1 MSLETRS
8 NSALMKRAEQL
19 KRWQDSETFRE
30 PNEPKRKS
38 RRIGFSDGCVFLAAC
53 AAGDREEV
61 KVLLGR
67 GADIDTANVD
77 GLTALHQACID
88 DNLDMVEFLVA
99 NGADVNRGD
108 NEGWTPLHATA
119 SCGFLSIAKFLLDH
133 GANVAAVNNDGE
145 LAIDISESDE
155 MEDLLQKEID
165 VRQINCEDARNREE
179 QCMLDDARDWY
190 NSGNFGDRP
199 HVKTGATALHVA
211 AAKGYIKVIN
221 LLIQGGG
228 EINQQDFDGWTPLHA
243 AAHWAQREACEL
255 LAENYVNMDIKNC
268 VGQTPFDVADPDVL
282 RLLEEL
288 KKKQNTLQKD
298 RPDIKALINRPPTTA
313 GINKGGRS
321 LNNLNSTHVDIIRNA
336 SNNVNNAN
344 VVNDRSS
351 ITRLSQQDKETIKQQ
366 VKETIK
372 EEKVTTSRD
381 TNESDKDSSTDTSES
396 DDSSLSVAVSPRVD
410 PFHSDT
416 DIQTARI
423 YQSSPAKAS
432 RTLDSPG
439 VVVTDESGKEA
450 PGFLP
455 PHPESSQGKDDSA
468 PWRRPGSL
476 RARPTNSGLSGG
488 KLSPSTEDLVT
499 VRRAHSFGS
508 DEKFYAKLA
517 ELRQR
522 IRANSMPTLN
532 KEPDNLPLNPLD
544 PNTDIHSSTLP
555 KPHRKSYN
563 ELSTSSLPRQPK
575 SRLPSVLE
583 SQQLNL
589 TLEEANKPPLPPK
602 PSPPLPYS
610 KYIISP
616 QPYRRLDDPKTPD
629 SPPSRLPLTSSA
641 TATNSGVAISNK
653 HDQQWRKVSEDT
665 ITKQSPDLRP
675 RSIENLSVSKATS
688 GAQPQPA
695 QVRRSS
701 DISISSPSTVTSG
714 PISSSDPTSTN
725 TSPSLPTSPE
735 NGAPKEG
742 QGITNMFKTFFN
754 PFKNEVKEVFN
765 GLSGGPKPTKDCEEG
780 SGQPWSEKSFVP
792 PVRDEEHEI
801 QRKAHAKRVR
811 ETRRSTQG
819 VTLEDLKSAEKLVK
833 TKQQQENAQ
842 RTTELQQLASSS
854 PTSIGSTATATTGST
869 PPTPPGSTATTT
881 VTTSATLVT
890 GGARDA
896 DQERHERR
904 PSWRLRIESND
915 KSRFTLEDTR
925 DKLTNNTTTSSQSPE
940 RRISRLDPASVRE
953 QRHSVHVPHSAS
965 ASTPGENEGST
976 SGTPTQLTA
985 IQRKK
990 KPKRRSTG
998 VVQLELDD
1006 IDPKSEE
1013 SADENV
1019 PTSLSQT
1026 GQEAKSRSSLKSQ
1039 NGEVDY
1045 KKLWEESQA
1054 ENVRLRLDMN
1064 SIRSDL
1070 DSTKH
1075 QLEAA
1080 IQASAKNSV
1089 SDTEKREK
1097 KVLEKKLAEM
1107 EEELKQLQKLKSEN
1121 EKLKSENRALTRVVS
1136 KLTAAATKS
1145 GPSPASQGPQVRK

>member
-30 PNEPKRKS
+30 PSEPKRKS
-38 RRIGFSDGCVFLAAC
+38 SRRVGFSDGCVFLAAC

-165 VRQINCEDARNREE
+165 VRQINCEDARNKEE

-190 NSGNFGDRP
+190 NSGNFGDRA
-199 HVKTGATALHVA
+199 HAKTGATALHVA

-221 LLIQGGG
+221 LLIQAGS

-243 AAHWAQREACEL
+243 AAHWAQREACEM

-298 RPDIKALINRPPTTA
+298 RPDIKALINRPPTTP
-313 GINKGGRS
+313 GINNKGGR
-321 LNNLNSTHVDIIRNA
+321 
-336 SNNVNNAN
+336 
-344 VVNDRSS
+344 RSS
-351 ITRLSQQDKETIKQQ
+351 ITRLSQQDKIHSTKEAT

-372 EEKVTTSRD
+372 EEKVATSRD
-381 TNESDKDSSTDTSES
+381 ANESDKDSSTDTSES
-396 DDSSLSVAVSPRVD
+396 DDSSLSESVAVAPRSVPVD

-423 YQSSPAKAS
+423 YQSSPLKPS

-455 PHPESSQGKDDSA
+455 PHPETNQGKDDSA

-476 RARPTNSGLSGG
+476 RARPTNSGLSSG

-532 KEPDNLPLNPLD
+532 KDPDNLPLNPLD
-544 PNTDIHSSTLP
+544 PNTEIHSSTLP
-555 KPHRKSYN
+555 KPHRKSIS
-563 ELSTSSLPRQPK
+563 EMSTSSLPRQPK
-575 SRLPSVLE
+575 SRLPSVIE

-589 TLEEANKPPLPPK
+589 TLADDKPPLPPK

-616 QPYRRLDDPKTPD
+616 QPYRRSDEKVPD
-629 SPPSRLPLTSSA
+629 SPPSRFSLPTPGAPPPPVSVA
-641 TATNSGVAISNK
+641 TATNSGVAPISQ
-653 HDQQWRKVSEDT
+653 HDQDWRKVSEDI

-675 RSIENLSVSKATS
+675 RSIENLSVSKS
-688 GAQPQPA
+688 NPGAPPQQA
-695 QVRRSS
+695 QVRR
-701 DISISSPSTVTSG
+701 
-714 PISSSDPTSTN
+714 
-725 TSPSLPTSPE
+725 
-735 NGAPKEG
+735 
-742 QGITNMFKTFFN
+742 
-754 PFKNEVKEVFN
+754 
-765 GLSGGPKPTKDCEEG
+765 
-780 SGQPWSEKSFVP
+780 SFVP

-819 VTLEDLKSAEKLVK
+819 VTLEDLKSAEQLVK
-833 TKQQQENAQ
+833 KKQQQENAQ

-854 PTSIGSTATATTGST
+854 PTSIGSTATPTTGSSSPSPGT
-869 PPTPPGSTATTT
+869 PTTPSTPTPPGSTATTT

-890 GGARDA
+890 GGSRDS

-904 PSWRLRIESND
+904 PSWRLRIETND

-925 DKLTNNTTTSSQSPE
+925 EKLANSTTSSQSPE
-940 RRISRLDPASVRE
+940 RRISRLDPVSVRE
-953 QRHSVHVPHSAS
+953 QRHSVHVPNQTT
-965 ASTPGENEGST
+965 TPTHGGESEGST

-1006 IDPKSEE
+1006 IDPRSED
-1013 SADENV
+1013 STDENV
-1019 PTSLSQT
+1019 PTSSSQT
-1026 GQEAKSRSSLKSQ
+1026 NQEFKTKSNLKSQ
-1039 NGEVDY
+1039 NGEIDY

-1054 ENVRLRLDMN
+1054 ENARLRLDMN
-1064 SIRSDL
+1064 AIRSDL
-1070 DSTKH
+1070 DSTRH

-1107 EEELKQLQKLKSEN
+1107 EEELKTLDQLKADNQRLRDEN
-1121 EKLKSENRALTRVVS
+1121 GALIRVIS
-1136 KLTAAATKS
+1136 KLSK
-1145 GPSPASQGPQVRK
+1145 

>member
-1 MSLETRS
+1 MGHTQSSDGFVTVVVMSLETRS

-19 KRWQDSETFRE
+19 KRWQDSETARE
-30 PNEPKRKS
+30 PSEPKRKS

-119 SCGFLSIAKFLLDH
+119 SCGFLSIAKFLLEH

-165 VRQINCEDARNREE
+165 VRQINCEDARNKEE

-190 NSGNFGDRP
+190 NSGNFGDKP
-199 HVKTGATALHVA
+199 HGKTGATALHVA

-221 LLIQGGG
+221 LLIQAGG

-243 AAHWAQREACEL
+243 AAHWAQREACGL

-298 RPDIKALINRPPTTA
+298 RPDIKALINRPPTTP
-313 GINKGGRS
+313 GITNKGGR
-321 LNNLNSTHVDIIRNA
+321 
-336 SNNVNNAN
+336 
-344 VVNDRSS
+344 RSS

-381 TNESDKDSSTDTSES
+381 TNESDKDSSTDTPES

-416 DIQTARI
+416 DIQTARM
-423 YQSSPAKAS
+423 YQSSPAKPS

-455 PHPESSQGKDDSA
+455 PHPETNQGKDDAA

-476 RARPTNSGLSGG
+476 RARPANSGLTGG

-508 DEKFYAKLA
+508 DEK
-517 ELRQR
+517 
-522 IRANSMPTLN
+522 
-532 KEPDNLPLNPLD
+532 
-544 PNTDIHSSTLP
+544 
-555 KPHRKSYN
+555 
-563 ELSTSSLPRQPK
+563 
-575 SRLPSVLE
+575 
-583 SQQLNL
+583 
-589 TLEEANKPPLPPK
+589 
-602 PSPPLPYS
+602 
-610 KYIISP
+610 
-616 QPYRRLDDPKTPD
+616 
-629 SPPSRLPLTSSA
+629 
-641 TATNSGVAISNK
+641 
-653 HDQQWRKVSEDT
+653 RKVSEDI

-675 RSIENLSVSKATS
+675 RSIENLSVSKS
-688 GAQPQPA
+688 NPGVQPQPA

-701 DISISSPSTVTSG
+701 DISISSPSTITSG
-714 PISSSDPTSTN
+714 PISNSDPTSTN
-725 TSPSLPTSPE
+725 SSPSLPTSPE
-735 NGAPKEG
+735 NGAQKEG
-742 QGITNMFKTFFN
+742 QGITNMFKTFF
-754 PFKNEVKEVFN
+754 
-765 GLSGGPKPTKDCEEG
+765 
-780 SGQPWSEKSFVP
+780 KSFVP

-819 VTLEDLKSAEKLVK
+819 VTLEDLKSAEQLVK
-833 TKQQQENAQ
+833 KKQQQENAQ

-854 PTSIGSTATATTGST
+854 PTSIGSTATPTTGGSS

-890 GGARDA
+890 GGSRDS

-915 KSRFTLEDTR
+915 KSR
-925 DKLTNNTTTSSQSPE
+925 
-940 RRISRLDPASVRE
+940 
-953 QRHSVHVPHSAS
+953 
-965 ASTPGENEGST
+965 
-976 SGTPTQLTA
+976 
-985 IQRKK
+985 
-990 KPKRRSTG
+990 
-998 VVQLELDD
+998 
-1006 IDPKSEE
+1006 
-1013 SADENV
+1013 NV

-1026 GQEAKSRSSLKSQ
+1026 SQELKTRSSLKSQ
-1039 NGEVDY
+1039 NGEIDY

-1054 ENVRLRLDMN
+1054 ENARLRLDMN

-1070 DSTKH
+1070 DSTRH

-1107 EEELKQLQKLKSEN
+1107 EGELKQLQKLKSEN
-1121 EKLKSENRALTRVVS
+1121 EKLKPENRALTRVVS

-1145 GPSPASQGPQVRK
+1145 GPTQPSQDSRST

>member
-30 PNEPKRKS
+30 PSEPKRKS
-38 RRIGFSDGCVFLAAC
+38 SRRVGFSDGCVFLAAC

-165 VRQINCEDARNREE
+165 VRQINCEDARNKEE

-190 NSGNFGDRP
+190 NSGNFGDRA
-199 HVKTGATALHVA
+199 HAKTGATALHVA

-221 LLIQGGG
+221 LLIQAGS

-243 AAHWAQREACEL
+243 AAHWAQREACEM

-298 RPDIKALINRPPTTA
+298 RPDIKALINRPPTTP
-313 GINKGGRS
+313 GINNKGGR
-321 LNNLNSTHVDIIRNA
+321 
-336 SNNVNNAN
+336 
-344 VVNDRSS
+344 RSS
-351 ITRLSQQDKETIKQQ
+351 ITRLSQQDKIHSTKEAT

-372 EEKVTTSRD
+372 EEKVATSRD
-381 TNESDKDSSTDTSES
+381 ANESDKDSSTDTSES
-396 DDSSLSVAVSPRVD
+396 DDSSLSESVAVAPRSVPVD

-423 YQSSPAKAS
+423 YQSSPLKPS

-455 PHPESSQGKDDSA
+455 PHPETNQGKDDSA

-476 RARPTNSGLSGG
+476 RARPTNSGLSSG

-508 DEKFYAKLA
+508 DEK
-517 ELRQR
+517 
-522 IRANSMPTLN
+522 
-532 KEPDNLPLNPLD
+532 
-544 PNTDIHSSTLP
+544 
-555 KPHRKSYN
+555 
-563 ELSTSSLPRQPK
+563 
-575 SRLPSVLE
+575 
-583 SQQLNL
+583 
-589 TLEEANKPPLPPK
+589 
-602 PSPPLPYS
+602 
-610 KYIISP
+610 
-616 QPYRRLDDPKTPD
+616 
-629 SPPSRLPLTSSA
+629 
-641 TATNSGVAISNK
+641 
-653 HDQQWRKVSEDT
+653 RKVSEDI

-675 RSIENLSVSKATS
+675 RSIENLSVSKS
-688 GAQPQPA
+688 NPGAPPQQA

-701 DISISSPSTVTSG
+701 DISISSPSTITSG

-725 TSPSLPTSPE
+725 SSPSLPTSPE
-735 NGAPKEG
+735 NGNQQPG
-742 QGITNMFKTFFN
+742 QGITNMFKTFF
-754 PFKNEVKEVFN
+754 
-765 GLSGGPKPTKDCEEG
+765 
-780 SGQPWSEKSFVP
+780 KSFVP

-819 VTLEDLKSAEKLVK
+819 VTLEDLKSAEQLVK
-833 TKQQQENAQ
+833 KKQQQENAQ

-854 PTSIGSTATATTGST
+854 PTSIGSTATPTTGSSSPSPGT
-869 PPTPPGSTATTT
+869 PTTPSTPTPPGSTATTT

-890 GGARDA
+890 GGSRDS

-904 PSWRLRIESND
+904 PSWRLRIETND
-915 KSRFTLEDTR
+915 KSR
-925 DKLTNNTTTSSQSPE
+925 
-940 RRISRLDPASVRE
+940 
-953 QRHSVHVPHSAS
+953 
-965 ASTPGENEGST
+965 
-976 SGTPTQLTA
+976 
-985 IQRKK
+985 
-990 KPKRRSTG
+990 
-998 VVQLELDD
+998 
-1006 IDPKSEE
+1006 
-1013 SADENV
+1013 NV
-1019 PTSLSQT
+1019 PTSSSQT
-1026 GQEAKSRSSLKSQ
+1026 NQEFKTKSNLKSQ
-1039 NGEVDY
+1039 NGEIDY

-1054 ENVRLRLDMN
+1054 ENARLRLDMN
-1064 SIRSDL
+1064 AIRSDL
-1070 DSTKH
+1070 DSTRH

-1145 GPSPASQGPQVRK
+1145 GPTQPSQDSRST

>member
-396 DDSSLSVAVSPRVD
+396 
-410 PFHSDT
+410 
-416 DIQTARI
+416 
-423 YQSSPAKAS
+423 AKAS

-508 DEKFYAKLA
+508 DEK
-517 ELRQR
+517 
-522 IRANSMPTLN
+522 
-532 KEPDNLPLNPLD
+532 
-544 PNTDIHSSTLP
+544 
-555 KPHRKSYN
+555 
-563 ELSTSSLPRQPK
+563 
-575 SRLPSVLE
+575 
-583 SQQLNL
+583 
-589 TLEEANKPPLPPK
+589 
-602 PSPPLPYS
+602 
-610 KYIISP
+610 
-616 QPYRRLDDPKTPD
+616 
-629 SPPSRLPLTSSA
+629 
-641 TATNSGVAISNK
+641 
-653 HDQQWRKVSEDT
+653 RKVSEDT

-915 KSRFTLEDTR
+915 KSR
-925 DKLTNNTTTSSQSPE
+925 
-940 RRISRLDPASVRE
+940 
-953 QRHSVHVPHSAS
+953 
-965 ASTPGENEGST
+965 
-976 SGTPTQLTA
+976 
-985 IQRKK
+985 
-990 KPKRRSTG
+990 
-998 VVQLELDD
+998 
-1006 IDPKSEE
+1006 
-1013 SADENV
+1013 NV

>member
-1 MSLETRS
+1 MGSDGLVTVVVMSLETRS

-19 KRWQDSETFRE
+19 KRWQDSETARE
-30 PNEPKRKS
+30 PSEPKRKS

-165 VRQINCEDARNREE
+165 VRQINCEDARNKEE
-179 QCMLDDARDWY
+179 QCMLDDARDWL
-190 NSGNFGDRP
+190 NDGKFGDSP
-199 HVKTGATALHVA
+199 HLKTGATALHVA

-221 LLIQGGG
+221 LLIQAGG

-255 LAENYVNMDIKNC
+255 LVENYVNMDIKNC

-298 RPDIKALINRPPTTA
+298 RPDIKALINRPPTTP

-321 LNNLNSTHVDIIRNA
+321 LNNFNSNHVDIIRNPTNSA
-336 SNNVNNAN
+336 NNVNA
-344 VVNDRSS
+344 VTDRSS
-351 ITRLSQQDKETIKQQ
+351 ITRLSQQDKIHSTKEAT

-372 EEKVTTSRD
+372 EEKVAASRD

-396 DDSSLSVAVSPRVD
+396 VKP
-410 PFHSDT
+410 
-416 DIQTARI
+416 
-423 YQSSPAKAS
+423 S

-455 PHPESSQGKDDSA
+455 PHPETHQGKDDSA

-476 RARPTNSGLSGG
+476 RARPANSGLTGG

-508 DEKFYAKLA
+508 DEK
-517 ELRQR
+517 
-522 IRANSMPTLN
+522 
-532 KEPDNLPLNPLD
+532 
-544 PNTDIHSSTLP
+544 
-555 KPHRKSYN
+555 
-563 ELSTSSLPRQPK
+563 
-575 SRLPSVLE
+575 
-583 SQQLNL
+583 
-589 TLEEANKPPLPPK
+589 
-602 PSPPLPYS
+602 
-610 KYIISP
+610 
-616 QPYRRLDDPKTPD
+616 
-629 SPPSRLPLTSSA
+629 
-641 TATNSGVAISNK
+641 
-653 HDQQWRKVSEDT
+653 RKVSEDI

-675 RSIENLSVSKATS
+675 RSIENLSVSKS
-688 GAQPQPA
+688 NPGVQPQPA
-695 QVRRSS
+695 QVRR
-701 DISISSPSTVTSG
+701 
-714 PISSSDPTSTN
+714 
-725 TSPSLPTSPE
+725 
-735 NGAPKEG
+735 
-742 QGITNMFKTFFN
+742 
-754 PFKNEVKEVFN
+754 
-765 GLSGGPKPTKDCEEG
+765 
-780 SGQPWSEKSFVP
+780 SFVP

-819 VTLEDLKSAEKLVK
+819 VTLEDLKSAGQLVK
-833 TKQQQENAQ
+833 KKQQQENAQ

-854 PTSIGSTATATTGST
+854 PTSIGSTATPTTGGSS

-890 GGARDA
+890 GGSRDS

-915 KSRFTLEDTR
+915 KSR
-925 DKLTNNTTTSSQSPE
+925 
-940 RRISRLDPASVRE
+940 
-953 QRHSVHVPHSAS
+953 
-965 ASTPGENEGST
+965 
-976 SGTPTQLTA
+976 
-985 IQRKK
+985 
-990 KPKRRSTG
+990 
-998 VVQLELDD
+998 
-1006 IDPKSEE
+1006 
-1013 SADENV
+1013 NV

-1026 GQEAKSRSSLKSQ
+1026 SQELKTRSSLKSQ
-1039 NGEVDY
+1039 NGEIDY

-1054 ENVRLRLDMN
+1054 ENARLRLDMN

-1070 DSTKH
+1070 DSTRH

-1080 IQASAKNSV
+1080 IQALAKNSV

-1145 GPSPASQGPQVRK
+1145 GPTQPSQGPQVRK

>member
-1 MSLETRS
+1 MGHTQSSDGFVTVVVMSLETRS

-19 KRWQDSETFRE
+19 KRWQDSETARE
-30 PNEPKRKS
+30 PSEPKRKS

-119 SCGFLSIAKFLLDH
+119 SCGFLSIAKFLLEH

-199 HVKTGATALHVA
+199 HAKTGATALHVA

-221 LLIQGGG
+221 LLIQAGS

-298 RPDIKALINRPPTTA
+298 RPDIKALINRPPTTP
-313 GINKGGRS
+313 GSTNKGGRS
-321 LNNLNSTHVDIIRNA
+321 LNNLNSNHVDIIRAPTNSA
-336 SNNVNNAN
+336 NNAN
-344 VVNDRSS
+344 LVTDRSS

-372 EEKVTTSRD
+372 EENVTTSRD

-423 YQSSPAKAS
+423 YQSSPAKPS

-455 PHPESSQGKDDSA
+455 PHPETNQGKDDAA

-476 RARPTNSGLSGG
+476 RARPANSGLTGG

-508 DEKFYAKLA
+508 DEK
-517 ELRQR
+517 
-522 IRANSMPTLN
+522 
-532 KEPDNLPLNPLD
+532 
-544 PNTDIHSSTLP
+544 
-555 KPHRKSYN
+555 
-563 ELSTSSLPRQPK
+563 
-575 SRLPSVLE
+575 
-583 SQQLNL
+583 
-589 TLEEANKPPLPPK
+589 
-602 PSPPLPYS
+602 
-610 KYIISP
+610 
-616 QPYRRLDDPKTPD
+616 
-629 SPPSRLPLTSSA
+629 
-641 TATNSGVAISNK
+641 
-653 HDQQWRKVSEDT
+653 RKVSEDI

-675 RSIENLSVSKATS
+675 RSIENLSVSKS
-688 GAQPQPA
+688 NPGAPPQPA
-695 QVRRSS
+695 QVRR
-701 DISISSPSTVTSG
+701 
-714 PISSSDPTSTN
+714 
-725 TSPSLPTSPE
+725 
-735 NGAPKEG
+735 
-742 QGITNMFKTFFN
+742 
-754 PFKNEVKEVFN
+754 
-765 GLSGGPKPTKDCEEG
+765 
-780 SGQPWSEKSFVP
+780 SFVP

-819 VTLEDLKSAEKLVK
+819 VTLEDLKSAEQLVK
-833 TKQQQENAQ
+833 KKQQQENAQ

-854 PTSIGSTATATTGST
+854 PTSIGSTATPTTGGSS

-890 GGARDA
+890 GGSRDS

-915 KSRFTLEDTR
+915 KSR
-925 DKLTNNTTTSSQSPE
+925 
-940 RRISRLDPASVRE
+940 
-953 QRHSVHVPHSAS
+953 
-965 ASTPGENEGST
+965 
-976 SGTPTQLTA
+976 
-985 IQRKK
+985 
-990 KPKRRSTG
+990 
-998 VVQLELDD
+998 
-1006 IDPKSEE
+1006 
-1013 SADENV
+1013 NV

-1026 GQEAKSRSSLKSQ
+1026 SQELKTRSSLKSQ
-1039 NGEVDY
+1039 NGEIDY

-1054 ENVRLRLDMN
+1054 ENARLRLDTN

-1070 DSTKH
+1070 DSTRH

-1107 EEELKQLQKLKSEN
+1107 EGELKQLQKLKSEN
-1121 EKLKSENRALTRVVS
+1121 EKLKPENRALTRVVS

-1145 GPSPASQGPQVRK
+1145 GPTQPSQDSRST

>member
-1 MSLETRS
+1 MGHTQSSDGFVTVVVMSLETRS

-19 KRWQDSETFRE
+19 KRWQDSETARE
-30 PNEPKRKS
+30 PSEPKRKS

-119 SCGFLSIAKFLLDH
+119 SCGFLSIAKFLLEH

-165 VRQINCEDARNREE
+165 VRQINCEDARNKEE

-190 NSGNFGDRP
+190 NSGNFGDKP
-199 HVKTGATALHVA
+199 HGKTGATALHVA

-221 LLIQGGG
+221 LLIQAGG

-298 RPDIKALINRPPTTA
+298 RPDIKALINRPPTTP
-313 GINKGGRS
+313 GITNKGGRS
-321 LNNLNSTHVDIIRNA
+321 LNNLNSNHVDIIRAPTNSA
-336 SNNVNNAN
+336 NNAN
-344 VVNDRSS
+344 LVTDRSS

-423 YQSSPAKAS
+423 YQSSPAKPS

-455 PHPESSQGKDDSA
+455 PHPETNQGKDDSA

-476 RARPTNSGLSGG
+476 RARPANSGLTGG

-508 DEKFYAKLA
+508 DEK
-517 ELRQR
+517 
-522 IRANSMPTLN
+522 
-532 KEPDNLPLNPLD
+532 
-544 PNTDIHSSTLP
+544 
-555 KPHRKSYN
+555 
-563 ELSTSSLPRQPK
+563 
-575 SRLPSVLE
+575 
-583 SQQLNL
+583 
-589 TLEEANKPPLPPK
+589 
-602 PSPPLPYS
+602 
-610 KYIISP
+610 
-616 QPYRRLDDPKTPD
+616 
-629 SPPSRLPLTSSA
+629 
-641 TATNSGVAISNK
+641 
-653 HDQQWRKVSEDT
+653 RKVSEDI

-675 RSIENLSVSKATS
+675 RSIENLSVSKS
-688 GAQPQPA
+688 NPGVQPQPA

-701 DISISSPSTVTSG
+701 DISISSPSTITSG
-714 PISSSDPTSTN
+714 PISNSDPTSTN
-725 TSPSLPTSPE
+725 SSPSLPTSPE
-735 NGAPKEG
+735 NGAQKEG
-742 QGITNMFKTFFN
+742 QGITNMFKTFF
-754 PFKNEVKEVFN
+754 
-765 GLSGGPKPTKDCEEG
+765 
-780 SGQPWSEKSFVP
+780 KSFVP

-819 VTLEDLKSAEKLVK
+819 VTLEDLKSAEQLVK
-833 TKQQQENAQ
+833 KKQQQENAQ

-854 PTSIGSTATATTGST
+854 PTSIGSTATPTTGSSSPSPGT
-869 PPTPPGSTATTT
+869 PTPPGSTATTT

-890 GGARDA
+890 GGSRDS

-915 KSRFTLEDTR
+915 KSR
-925 DKLTNNTTTSSQSPE
+925 
-940 RRISRLDPASVRE
+940 
-953 QRHSVHVPHSAS
+953 
-965 ASTPGENEGST
+965 
-976 SGTPTQLTA
+976 
-985 IQRKK
+985 
-990 KPKRRSTG
+990 
-998 VVQLELDD
+998 
-1006 IDPKSEE
+1006 
-1013 SADENV
+1013 NV

-1026 GQEAKSRSSLKSQ
+1026 SQELKTRSSLKSQ
-1039 NGEVDY
+1039 NGEIDY

-1054 ENVRLRLDMN
+1054 ENARLRLDMN

-1070 DSTKH
+1070 DSTRH

-1121 EKLKSENRALTRVVS
+1121 EKLKPENRALTRVVS

-1145 GPSPASQGPQVRK
+1145 GPTQPSQDSRST

>member
-1 MSLETRS
+1 
-8 NSALMKRAEQL
+8 
-19 KRWQDSETFRE
+19 
-30 PNEPKRKS
+30 
-38 RRIGFSDGCVFLAAC
+38 
-53 AAGDREEV
+53 
-61 KVLLGR
+61 
-67 GADIDTANVD
+67 
-77 GLTALHQACID
+77 
-88 DNLDMVEFLVA
+88 MVEFLVA

-199 HVKTGATALHVA
+199 HIKTGATALHVA
-211 AAKGYIKVIN
+211 AVKGYIKVIN
-221 LLIQGGG
+221 LLIQAGG

-298 RPDIKALINRPPTTA
+298 RPDIKALINRPPTTP
-313 GINKGGRS
+313 GINKGGR
-321 LNNLNSTHVDIIRNA
+321 
-336 SNNVNNAN
+336 
-344 VVNDRSS
+344 RSS

-455 PHPESSQGKDDSA
+455 PHPESNQGKDDSA

-508 DEKFYAKLA
+508 DEK
-517 ELRQR
+517 
-522 IRANSMPTLN
+522 
-532 KEPDNLPLNPLD
+532 
-544 PNTDIHSSTLP
+544 
-555 KPHRKSYN
+555 
-563 ELSTSSLPRQPK
+563 
-575 SRLPSVLE
+575 
-583 SQQLNL
+583 
-589 TLEEANKPPLPPK
+589 
-602 PSPPLPYS
+602 
-610 KYIISP
+610 
-616 QPYRRLDDPKTPD
+616 
-629 SPPSRLPLTSSA
+629 
-641 TATNSGVAISNK
+641 
-653 HDQQWRKVSEDT
+653 RKVSEDT

-675 RSIENLSVSKATS
+675 RSIENLSVSKANS

-765 GLSGGPKPTKDCEEG
+765 GLSGGAKPTKDCEEG

-819 VTLEDLKSAEKLVK
+819 VTLEDLKSAEQLVK
-833 TKQQQENAQ
+833 KKQQQENAT
-842 RTTELQQLASSS
+842 RTTELQQLASAPAPSS
-854 PTSIGSTATATTGST
+854 PS
-869 PPTPPGSTATTT
+869 PPTASTHLSTTSSHSAPSTT
-881 VTTSATLVT
+881 VTTSATLNLQVNPAAS
-890 GGARDA
+890 GGRAE
-896 DQERHERR
+896 DQDRGHERR
-904 PSWRLRIESND
+904 PSWRLRIESGD
-915 KSRFTLEDTR
+915 KSRFTLEDTV
-925 DKLTNNTTTSSQSPE
+925 KEGVVSTNPPSSSRLSHNSSHQSPTE
-940 RRISRLDPASVRE
+940 QRRTSRLEAARNHALHHQGDSE
-953 QRHSVHVPHSAS
+953 
-965 ASTPGENEGST
+965 TPGS
-976 SGTPTQLTA
+976 PTTGLTA
-985 IQRKK
+985 VQRKK

-998 VVQLELDD
+998 VLSAED
-1006 IDPKSEE
+1006 IGPRSDE
-1013 SADENV
+1013 SADENGAS
-1019 PTSLSQT
+1019 PTHDTHETSP
-1026 GQEAKSRSSLKSQ
+1026 LKSNLKT
-1039 NGEVDY
+1039 NGGGQVDY
-1045 KKLWEESQA
+1045 KKLWEESQE
-1054 ENVRLRLDMN
+1054 ENSRLRSEMEAT
-1064 SIRSDL
+1064 RQDL
-1070 DSTKH
+1070 DSTRQ
-1075 QLEAA
+1075 QLDSA
-1080 IQASAKNSV
+1080 IQVLAKNSV
-1089 SDTEKREK
+1089 SDIEKREK
-1097 KVLEKKLAEM
+1097 KVLEKKLGEM
-1107 EEELKQLQKLKSEN
+1107 EDELKTLEQLKADNQRLRDEN
-1121 EKLKSENRALTRVVS
+1121 GALIRVIS
-1136 KLTAAATKS
+1136 KLSK
-1145 GPSPASQGPQVRK
+1145 

>member
-1 MSLETRS
+1 MGHTQSSDGFVTVVVMSLETRS

-19 KRWQDSETFRE
+19 KRWQDSETARE
-30 PNEPKRKS
+30 PSEPKRKS

-119 SCGFLSIAKFLLDH
+119 SCGFLSIAKFLLEH

-165 VRQINCEDARNREE
+165 VRQINCEDARNKEE

-190 NSGNFGDRP
+190 NSGNFGDKP
-199 HVKTGATALHVA
+199 HGKTGATALHVA

-221 LLIQGGG
+221 LLIQAGG
-228 EINQQDFDGWTPLHA
+228 EINQQDVDGWTPLHA

-298 RPDIKALINRPPTTA
+298 RPDIKALINRPPTTP
-313 GINKGGRS
+313 GITNKGGRS
-321 LNNLNSTHVDIIRNA
+321 LNNLNSNHVDIIRAPTNSA
-336 SNNVNNAN
+336 NNAN
-344 VVNDRSS
+344 LVTDRSS

-423 YQSSPAKAS
+423 YQSSPAKPS

-455 PHPESSQGKDDSA
+455 PHPETNQGKDDAA

-476 RARPTNSGLSGG
+476 RARPANSGPTGG

-508 DEKFYAKLA
+508 DEK
-517 ELRQR
+517 
-522 IRANSMPTLN
+522 
-532 KEPDNLPLNPLD
+532 
-544 PNTDIHSSTLP
+544 
-555 KPHRKSYN
+555 
-563 ELSTSSLPRQPK
+563 
-575 SRLPSVLE
+575 
-583 SQQLNL
+583 
-589 TLEEANKPPLPPK
+589 
-602 PSPPLPYS
+602 
-610 KYIISP
+610 
-616 QPYRRLDDPKTPD
+616 
-629 SPPSRLPLTSSA
+629 
-641 TATNSGVAISNK
+641 
-653 HDQQWRKVSEDT
+653 RKVSEDI

-675 RSIENLSVSKATS
+675 RSIENLSVSKS
-688 GAQPQPA
+688 NPGVQPQPA
-695 QVRRSS
+695 QVRR
-701 DISISSPSTVTSG
+701 
-714 PISSSDPTSTN
+714 
-725 TSPSLPTSPE
+725 
-735 NGAPKEG
+735 
-742 QGITNMFKTFFN
+742 
-754 PFKNEVKEVFN
+754 
-765 GLSGGPKPTKDCEEG
+765 
-780 SGQPWSEKSFVP
+780 SFVP

-801 QRKAHAKRVR
+801 QRKP
-811 ETRRSTQG
+811 
-819 VTLEDLKSAEKLVK
+819 
-833 TKQQQENAQ
+833 QQENAQ

-854 PTSIGSTATATTGST
+854 PTSIGSTATPTTGGSS

-890 GGARDA
+890 GGSRAS

-915 KSRFTLEDTR
+915 KSR
-925 DKLTNNTTTSSQSPE
+925 
-940 RRISRLDPASVRE
+940 
-953 QRHSVHVPHSAS
+953 
-965 ASTPGENEGST
+965 
-976 SGTPTQLTA
+976 
-985 IQRKK
+985 
-990 KPKRRSTG
+990 
-998 VVQLELDD
+998 
-1006 IDPKSEE
+1006 
-1013 SADENV
+1013 NV

-1026 GQEAKSRSSLKSQ
+1026 SQELKTRSSLKSQ
-1039 NGEVDY
+1039 NGEIDY

-1054 ENVRLRLDMN
+1054 ENARLRLDTN

-1070 DSTKH
+1070 DSTRH

-1107 EEELKQLQKLKSEN
+1107 EGELK
-1121 EKLKSENRALTRVVS
+1121 
-1136 KLTAAATKS
+1136 
-1145 GPSPASQGPQVRK
+1145 

>member
-1 MSLETRS
+1 MGHTQSSDGFVTVVVMSLETRS

-19 KRWQDSETFRE
+19 KRWQDSETARE
-30 PNEPKRKS
+30 PSEPKRKS

-119 SCGFLSIAKFLLDH
+119 SCGFLSIAKFLLEH

-199 HVKTGATALHVA
+199 HGKTGATALHVA

-221 LLIQGGG
+221 LLIQAGS

-298 RPDIKALINRPPTTA
+298 RPDIKALINRPPTTP
-313 GINKGGRS
+313 GITNKGGRS
-321 LNNLNSTHVDIIRNA
+321 LNNLNSNHVDIIRAPTNSA
-336 SNNVNNAN
+336 NNAN
-344 VVNDRSS
+344 LVTDRSS

-423 YQSSPAKAS
+423 YQSSPAKPS

-455 PHPESSQGKDDSA
+455 PHPETNQGKDDSA

-476 RARPTNSGLSGG
+476 RARPANSGLTGG

-508 DEKFYAKLA
+508 DEK
-517 ELRQR
+517 
-522 IRANSMPTLN
+522 
-532 KEPDNLPLNPLD
+532 
-544 PNTDIHSSTLP
+544 
-555 KPHRKSYN
+555 
-563 ELSTSSLPRQPK
+563 
-575 SRLPSVLE
+575 
-583 SQQLNL
+583 
-589 TLEEANKPPLPPK
+589 
-602 PSPPLPYS
+602 
-610 KYIISP
+610 
-616 QPYRRLDDPKTPD
+616 
-629 SPPSRLPLTSSA
+629 
-641 TATNSGVAISNK
+641 
-653 HDQQWRKVSEDT
+653 RKVSEDI

-675 RSIENLSVSKATS
+675 RSIENLSVSKS
-688 GAQPQPA
+688 NPGAPPQPA
-695 QVRRSS
+695 QVRR
-701 DISISSPSTVTSG
+701 
-714 PISSSDPTSTN
+714 
-725 TSPSLPTSPE
+725 
-735 NGAPKEG
+735 
-742 QGITNMFKTFFN
+742 
-754 PFKNEVKEVFN
+754 
-765 GLSGGPKPTKDCEEG
+765 
-780 SGQPWSEKSFVP
+780 SFVP

-819 VTLEDLKSAEKLVK
+819 VTLEDLKSAEQLVK
-833 TKQQQENAQ
+833 KKQQQENAQ

-854 PTSIGSTATATTGST
+854 PTSIGSTATPTTGSSSPSPGT
-869 PPTPPGSTATTT
+869 PTPPGSTATTT

-890 GGARDA
+890 GGSRDS

-915 KSRFTLEDTR
+915 KSR
-925 DKLTNNTTTSSQSPE
+925 
-940 RRISRLDPASVRE
+940 
-953 QRHSVHVPHSAS
+953 
-965 ASTPGENEGST
+965 
-976 SGTPTQLTA
+976 
-985 IQRKK
+985 
-990 KPKRRSTG
+990 
-998 VVQLELDD
+998 
-1006 IDPKSEE
+1006 
-1013 SADENV
+1013 NV

-1026 GQEAKSRSSLKSQ
+1026 SQELKTRSSLKSQ
-1039 NGEVDY
+1039 NGEIDY

-1054 ENVRLRLDMN
+1054 ENARLRLDMN

-1070 DSTKH
+1070 DSTRH

-1107 EEELKQLQKLKSEN
+1107 EEELKTLDQLKADNQRLRDEN
-1121 EKLKSENRALTRVVS
+1121 GALIRVIS
-1136 KLTAAATKS
+1136 KLSK
-1145 GPSPASQGPQVRK
+1145 

>member
-19 KRWQDSETFRE
+19 KRWQDSETARE
-30 PNEPKRKS
+30 PSEPKRKS

-119 SCGFLSIAKFLLDH
+119 SCGFLSIAKFLLEH

-190 NSGNFGDRP
+190 NSGNFGDRA
-199 HVKTGATALHVA
+199 HAKTGATALHVA

-221 LLIQGGG
+221 LLIQAGG

-243 AAHWAQREACEL
+243 AAHWAQREACEM

-298 RPDIKALINRPPTTA
+298 RPDIKALINRPPTTP

-321 LNNLNSTHVDIIRNA
+321 LNNLNSNHVDIIRNPTNSA
-336 SNNVNNAN
+336 NNVNA
-344 VVNDRSS
+344 VTDRSS
-351 ITRLSQQDKETIKQQ
+351 ITRLSQQDKIHSTKEAT

-372 EEKVTTSRD
+372 EEKVAASRD

-396 DDSSLSVAVSPRVD
+396 DDSSLSENVPVAPKPN
-410 PFHSDT
+410 PFDSET

-423 YQSSPAKAS
+423 YQSSPIKPS

-455 PHPESSQGKDDSA
+455 PHPETVQSKDDSA
-468 PWRRPGSL
+468 SWRRPGSL
-476 RARPTNSGLSGG
+476 RARPTNSGLSSIG
-488 KLSPSTEDLVT
+488 KLSPSTDDLVT

-508 DEKFYAKLA
+508 DEK
-517 ELRQR
+517 
-522 IRANSMPTLN
+522 
-532 KEPDNLPLNPLD
+532 
-544 PNTDIHSSTLP
+544 
-555 KPHRKSYN
+555 
-563 ELSTSSLPRQPK
+563 
-575 SRLPSVLE
+575 
-583 SQQLNL
+583 
-589 TLEEANKPPLPPK
+589 
-602 PSPPLPYS
+602 
-610 KYIISP
+610 
-616 QPYRRLDDPKTPD
+616 
-629 SPPSRLPLTSSA
+629 
-641 TATNSGVAISNK
+641 
-653 HDQQWRKVSEDT
+653 RKVSEDI

-675 RSIENLSVSKATS
+675 RSIENLSVSKS
-688 GAQPQPA
+688 QPGAPPQPA

-701 DISISSPSTVTSG
+701 DISISSPSTITSG
-714 PISSSDPTSTN
+714 PVSSSDPTSA
-725 TSPSLPTSPE
+725 TSTPSLPTSPE
-735 NGAPKEG
+735 NGGQQTG

-765 GLSGGPKPTKDCEEG
+765 GLSGGVKTPKDSAQEDD

-819 VTLEDLKSAEKLVK
+819 VTLEDLKSAEQLVK
-833 TKQQQENAQ
+833 KKQQQENAQ
-842 RTTELQQLASSS
+842 RTTELQQLASNS
-854 PTSIGSTATATTGST
+854 PTSIGSTATPTTGSST
-869 PPTPPGSTATTT
+869 PSPGTPTHTPPGSTATTT

-890 GGARDA
+890 GGSRES
-896 DQERHERR
+896 DQEKHERR

-925 DKLTNNTTTSSQSPE
+925 DKLSNSTTSSQSPE

-953 QRHSVHVPHSAS
+953 QRHSVHVPNPAP
-965 ASTPGENEGST
+965 STHGESEGST

-1006 IDPKSEE
+1006 IDPRSED

-1026 GQEAKSRSSLKSQ
+1026 SQEFKTKSNLKSQ
-1039 NGEVDY
+1039 NGEIDY

-1054 ENVRLRLDMN
+1054 ENARLRLDMN

-1070 DSTKH
+1070 DSTKY

-1145 GPSPASQGPQVRK
+1145 GPSQSSQGPQVRK

>member
-1 MSLETRS
+1 MGTQSSDGLVTVVVMSLETRS

-30 PNEPKRKS
+30 PSEPKRKS

-77 GLTALHQACID
+77 GLTA
-88 DNLDMVEFLVA
+88 
-99 NGADVNRGD
+99 
-108 NEGWTPLHATA
+108 LHATA

-199 HVKTGATALHVA
+199 HAKTGATALHVA

-221 LLIQGGG
+221 LLIQAGS

-298 RPDIKALINRPPTTA
+298 RPDIKALINRPPTTP
-313 GINKGGRS
+313 GITNKGGRS
-321 LNNLNSTHVDIIRNA
+321 LNNLNSNHVDLINRPPTTPGITNKGGR
-336 SNNVNNAN
+336 
-344 VVNDRSS
+344 RSS

-423 YQSSPAKAS
+423 YQSSPAKPS

-455 PHPESSQGKDDSA
+455 PHPETNQGKDDAA

-476 RARPTNSGLSGG
+476 RARPANSGLTGG

-532 KEPDNLPLNPLD
+532 KDPDILPLNPLD

-555 KPHRKSYN
+555 KPHRKSLS
-563 ELSTSSLPRQPK
+563 ELSTSSFPRQPK

-583 SQQLNL
+583 TQQLNL
-589 TLEEANKPPLPPK
+589 N
-602 PSPPLPYS
+602 
-610 KYIISP
+610 
-616 QPYRRLDDPKTPD
+616 
-629 SPPSRLPLTSSA
+629 LT
-641 TATNSGVAISNK
+641 
-653 HDQQWRKVSEDT
+653 
-665 ITKQSPDLRP
+665 
-675 RSIENLSVSKATS
+675 
-688 GAQPQPA
+688 
-695 QVRRSS
+695 
-701 DISISSPSTVTSG
+701 
-714 PISSSDPTSTN
+714 
-725 TSPSLPTSPE
+725 
-735 NGAPKEG
+735 
-742 QGITNMFKTFFN
+742 
-754 PFKNEVKEVFN
+754 
-765 GLSGGPKPTKDCEEG
+765 
-780 SGQPWSEKSFVP
+780 
-792 PVRDEEHEI
+792 
-801 QRKAHAKRVR
+801 
-811 ETRRSTQG
+811 
-819 VTLEDLKSAEKLVK
+819 
-833 TKQQQENAQ
+833 
-842 RTTELQQLASSS
+842 
-854 PTSIGSTATATTGST
+854 
-869 PPTPPGSTATTT
+869 
-881 VTTSATLVT
+881 
-890 GGARDA
+890 DA
-896 DQERHERR
+896 D
-904 PSWRLRIESND
+904 
-915 KSRFTLEDTR
+915 
-925 DKLTNNTTTSSQSPE
+925 
-940 RRISRLDPASVRE
+940 
-953 QRHSVHVPHSAS
+953 
-965 ASTPGENEGST
+965 
-976 SGTPTQLTA
+976 
-985 IQRKK
+985 
-990 KPKRRSTG
+990 KP
-998 VVQLELDD
+998 
-1006 IDPKSEE
+1006 
-1013 SADENV
+1013 
-1019 PTSLSQT
+1019 
-1026 GQEAKSRSSLKSQ
+1026 
-1039 NGEVDY
+1039 
-1045 KKLWEESQA
+1045 
-1054 ENVRLRLDMN
+1054 M
-1064 SIRSDL
+1064 
-1070 DSTKH
+1070 
-1075 QLEAA
+1075 
-1080 IQASAKNSV
+1080 
-1089 SDTEKREK
+1089 
-1097 KVLEKKLAEM
+1097 
-1107 EEELKQLQKLKSEN
+1107 
-1121 EKLKSENRALTRVVS
+1121 
-1136 KLTAAATKS
+1136 
-1145 GPSPASQGPQVRK
+1145 

>member
-1 MSLETRS
+1 
-8 NSALMKRAEQL
+8 
-19 KRWQDSETFRE
+19 
-30 PNEPKRKS
+30 
-38 RRIGFSDGCVFLAAC
+38 
-53 AAGDREEV
+53 
-61 KVLLGR
+61 
-67 GADIDTANVD
+67 
-77 GLTALHQACID
+77 
-88 DNLDMVEFLVA
+88 MVEFLVA

-199 HVKTGATALHVA
+199 HIKTGATALHVA

-221 LLIQGGG
+221 LLIQAGG

-298 RPDIKALINRPPTTA
+298 RPDIKALINRPPTTP
-313 GINKGGRS
+313 GINKGGR
-321 LNNLNSTHVDIIRNA
+321 
-336 SNNVNNAN
+336 
-344 VVNDRSS
+344 RSS

-396 DDSSLSVAVSPRVD
+396 
-410 PFHSDT
+410 
-416 DIQTARI
+416 
-423 YQSSPAKAS
+423 AKAS

-508 DEKFYAKLA
+508 DEK
-517 ELRQR
+517 
-522 IRANSMPTLN
+522 
-532 KEPDNLPLNPLD
+532 
-544 PNTDIHSSTLP
+544 
-555 KPHRKSYN
+555 
-563 ELSTSSLPRQPK
+563 
-575 SRLPSVLE
+575 
-583 SQQLNL
+583 
-589 TLEEANKPPLPPK
+589 
-602 PSPPLPYS
+602 
-610 KYIISP
+610 
-616 QPYRRLDDPKTPD
+616 
-629 SPPSRLPLTSSA
+629 
-641 TATNSGVAISNK
+641 
-653 HDQQWRKVSEDT
+653 RKVSEDT

-675 RSIENLSVSKATS
+675 RSIENLSVSKANS

-695 QVRRSS
+695 QVRR
-701 DISISSPSTVTSG
+701 
-714 PISSSDPTSTN
+714 
-725 TSPSLPTSPE
+725 
-735 NGAPKEG
+735 
-742 QGITNMFKTFFN
+742 
-754 PFKNEVKEVFN
+754 
-765 GLSGGPKPTKDCEEG
+765 
-780 SGQPWSEKSFVP
+780 SFVP

-842 RTTELQQLASSS
+842 RTT
-854 PTSIGSTATATTGST
+854 P
-869 PPTPPGSTATTT
+869 
-881 VTTSATLVT
+881 VTTS
-890 GGARDA
+890 
-896 DQERHERR
+896 
-904 PSWRLRIESND
+904 
-915 KSRFTLEDTR
+915 
-925 DKLTNNTTTSSQSPE
+925 
-940 RRISRLDPASVRE
+940 
-953 QRHSVHVPHSAS
+953 
-965 ASTPGENEGST
+965 
-976 SGTPTQLTA
+976 
-985 IQRKK
+985 
-990 KPKRRSTG
+990 
-998 VVQLELDD
+998 
-1006 IDPKSEE
+1006 
-1013 SADENV
+1013 
-1019 PTSLSQT
+1019 
-1026 GQEAKSRSSLKSQ
+1026 
-1039 NGEVDY
+1039 
-1045 KKLWEESQA
+1045 
-1054 ENVRLRLDMN
+1054 
-1064 SIRSDL
+1064 
-1070 DSTKH
+1070 
-1075 QLEAA
+1075 
-1080 IQASAKNSV
+1080 
-1089 SDTEKREK
+1089 
-1097 KVLEKKLAEM
+1097 
-1107 EEELKQLQKLKSEN
+1107 
-1121 EKLKSENRALTRVVS
+1121 
-1136 KLTAAATKS
+1136 
-1145 GPSPASQGPQVRK
+1145 

>member
-30 PNEPKRKS
+30 PSEPKRKS
-38 RRIGFSDGCVFLAAC
+38 SRRVGFSDGCVFLAAC

-165 VRQINCEDARNREE
+165 VRQINCEDARNKEE

-190 NSGNFGDRP
+190 NSGNFGDRA
-199 HVKTGATALHVA
+199 HAKTGATALHVA

-221 LLIQGGG
+221 LLIQAGS

-243 AAHWAQREACEL
+243 AAHWAQREACEM

-298 RPDIKALINRPPTTA
+298 RPDIKALINRPPTTP
-313 GINKGGRS
+313 GINNKGGR
-321 LNNLNSTHVDIIRNA
+321 
-336 SNNVNNAN
+336 
-344 VVNDRSS
+344 RSS
-351 ITRLSQQDKETIKQQ
+351 ITRLSQQDKIHSTKEAT

-372 EEKVTTSRD
+372 EEKVATSRD
-381 TNESDKDSSTDTSES
+381 ANESDKDSSTDTSES
-396 DDSSLSVAVSPRVD
+396 DDSSLSESVAVAPRSVPVD

-423 YQSSPAKAS
+423 YQSSPLKPS

-455 PHPESSQGKDDSA
+455 PHPETNQGKDDSA

-476 RARPTNSGLSGG
+476 RARPTNSGLSSG

-532 KEPDNLPLNPLD
+532 KDPDNLPLNPLD
-544 PNTDIHSSTLP
+544 PNTEIHSSTLP
-555 KPHRKSYN
+555 KPHRKSIS
-563 ELSTSSLPRQPK
+563 EMSTSSLPRQPK
-575 SRLPSVLE
+575 SRLPSVIE

-589 TLEEANKPPLPPK
+589 TLADDKPPLPPK

-616 QPYRRLDDPKTPD
+616 QPYRRSDEKVPD
-629 SPPSRLPLTSSA
+629 SPPSRFSLPTPGAPPPPVSVA
-641 TATNSGVAISNK
+641 TATNSGVAPISQ
-653 HDQQWRKVSEDT
+653 HDQDWRKVSEDI

-675 RSIENLSVSKATS
+675 RSIENLSVSKS
-688 GAQPQPA
+688 NPGAPPQQA
-695 QVRRSS
+695 QVRR
-701 DISISSPSTVTSG
+701 
-714 PISSSDPTSTN
+714 
-725 TSPSLPTSPE
+725 
-735 NGAPKEG
+735 
-742 QGITNMFKTFFN
+742 
-754 PFKNEVKEVFN
+754 
-765 GLSGGPKPTKDCEEG
+765 
-780 SGQPWSEKSFVP
+780 SFVP

-819 VTLEDLKSAEKLVK
+819 VTLEDLKSAEQLVK
-833 TKQQQENAQ
+833 KKQQQENAQ

-854 PTSIGSTATATTGST
+854 PTSIGSTATPTTGSSSPSPGT
-869 PPTPPGSTATTT
+869 PTTPSTPTPPGSTATTT

-890 GGARDA
+890 GGSRDS

-904 PSWRLRIESND
+904 PSWRLRIETND
-915 KSRFTLEDTR
+915 KSR
-925 DKLTNNTTTSSQSPE
+925 
-940 RRISRLDPASVRE
+940 
-953 QRHSVHVPHSAS
+953 
-965 ASTPGENEGST
+965 
-976 SGTPTQLTA
+976 
-985 IQRKK
+985 
-990 KPKRRSTG
+990 
-998 VVQLELDD
+998 
-1006 IDPKSEE
+1006 
-1013 SADENV
+1013 NV
-1019 PTSLSQT
+1019 PTSSSQT
-1026 GQEAKSRSSLKSQ
+1026 NQEFKTKSNLKSQ
-1039 NGEVDY
+1039 NGEIDY

-1054 ENVRLRLDMN
+1054 ENARLRLDMN
-1064 SIRSDL
+1064 AIRSDL
-1070 DSTKH
+1070 DSTRH

-1145 GPSPASQGPQVRK
+1145 GPTQPSQGPQVRK

>member
-1 MSLETRS
+1 MGSDGLVTVVVMSLETRS

-19 KRWQDSETFRE
+19 KRWQDSETARE
-30 PNEPKRKS
+30 PSEPKRKS

-53 AAGDREEV
+53 AAGDREEL

-108 NEGWTPLHATA
+108 DEGWTPLHATA
-119 SCGFLSIAKFLLDH
+119 SCGFLSIAKFLLEH

-165 VRQINCEDARNREE
+165 VRQINCEDARNKEE

-190 NSGNFGDRP
+190 NSGNFGDKP
-199 HVKTGATALHVA
+199 HGKTGATALHVA

-221 LLIQGGG
+221 LLIQAGG

-298 RPDIKALINRPPTTA
+298 RPDIKALINRPPTTP
-313 GINKGGRS
+313 GINKGWRS
-321 LNNLNSTHVDIIRNA
+321 LNNFNSNHVDIIRNPTNSA
-336 SNNVNNAN
+336 NNVNA
-344 VVNDRSS
+344 VTDRSS
-351 ITRLSQQDKETIKQQ
+351 ITRLSQQDKIHSTKEAT

-372 EEKVTTSRD
+372 EEKVAASRD

-396 DDSSLSVAVSPRVD
+396 VKP
-410 PFHSDT
+410 
-416 DIQTARI
+416 
-423 YQSSPAKAS
+423 S

-455 PHPESSQGKDDSA
+455 PHPETHQGKDDSA

-476 RARPTNSGLSGG
+476 RARPTNSGLSSG

-532 KEPDNLPLNPLD
+532 KDPDILPLNPLD

-555 KPHRKSYN
+555 KPHRKSVS

-583 SQQLNL
+583 TQQLNL
-589 TLEEANKPPLPPK
+589 NLTDADKPPLPPK

-616 QPYRRLDDPKTPD
+616 QPYRRLDDPKLPE
-629 SPPSRLPLTSSA
+629 SPPSRFPLSCGAPVVSVA
-641 TATNSGVAISNK
+641 TATNSGVAPSSP
-653 HDQQWRKVSEDT
+653 HDQEWRKVSEDI

-675 RSIENLSVSKATS
+675 RSIENLSVSKS
-688 GAQPQPA
+688 NPGVQPQPA
-695 QVRRSS
+695 QVRR
-701 DISISSPSTVTSG
+701 
-714 PISSSDPTSTN
+714 
-725 TSPSLPTSPE
+725 
-735 NGAPKEG
+735 
-742 QGITNMFKTFFN
+742 
-754 PFKNEVKEVFN
+754 
-765 GLSGGPKPTKDCEEG
+765 
-780 SGQPWSEKSFVP
+780 SFVP

-801 QRKAHAKRVR
+801 QR
-811 ETRRSTQG
+811 RRMPRG
-819 VTLEDLKSAEKLVK
+819 
-833 TKQQQENAQ
+833 
-842 RTTELQQLASSS
+842 
-854 PTSIGSTATATTGST
+854 
-869 PPTPPGSTATTT
+869 
-881 VTTSATLVT
+881 
-890 GGARDA
+890 
-896 DQERHERR
+896 
-904 PSWRLRIESND
+904 
-915 KSRFTLEDTR
+915 
-925 DKLTNNTTTSSQSPE
+925 
-940 RRISRLDPASVRE
+940 
-953 QRHSVHVPHSAS
+953 
-965 ASTPGENEGST
+965 
-976 SGTPTQLTA
+976 
-985 IQRKK
+985 
-990 KPKRRSTG
+990 
-998 VVQLELDD
+998 
-1006 IDPKSEE
+1006 
-1013 SADENV
+1013 
-1019 PTSLSQT
+1019 
-1026 GQEAKSRSSLKSQ
+1026 
-1039 NGEVDY
+1039 
-1045 KKLWEESQA
+1045 
-1054 ENVRLRLDMN
+1054 
-1064 SIRSDL
+1064 
-1070 DSTKH
+1070 
-1075 QLEAA
+1075 
-1080 IQASAKNSV
+1080 
-1089 SDTEKREK
+1089 
-1097 KVLEKKLAEM
+1097 
-1107 EEELKQLQKLKSEN
+1107 
-1121 EKLKSENRALTRVVS
+1121 
-1136 KLTAAATKS
+1136 
-1145 GPSPASQGPQVRK
+1145 

>member
-30 PNEPKRKS
+30 PSEPKRKS
-38 RRIGFSDGCVFLAAC
+38 SRRVGFSDGCVFLAAC

-165 VRQINCEDARNREE
+165 VRQINCEDARNKEE

-190 NSGNFGDRP
+190 NSGNFGDRA
-199 HVKTGATALHVA
+199 HAKTGATALHVA

-221 LLIQGGG
+221 LLIQAGS

-243 AAHWAQREACEL
+243 AAHWAQREACEM

-298 RPDIKALINRPPTTA
+298 RPDIKALINRPPTTP
-313 GINKGGRS
+313 GINNKGGRS
-321 LNNLNSTHVDIIRNA
+321 LNNLNSNHVDIIRNPTNSA
-336 SNNVNNAN
+336 NNAN
-344 VVNDRSS
+344 AVTDRSS
-351 ITRLSQQDKETIKQQ
+351 ITRLSQQDKIHSTKEAT

-372 EEKVTTSRD
+372 EEKVATSRD
-381 TNESDKDSSTDTSES
+381 ANESDKDSSTDTSES
-396 DDSSLSVAVSPRVD
+396 DDSSLSESVAVAPRSVPVD

-423 YQSSPAKAS
+423 YQSSPLKPS

-455 PHPESSQGKDDSA
+455 PHPETNQGKDDSA

-476 RARPTNSGLSGG
+476 RARPTNSGLSSG

-508 DEKFYAKLA
+508 DEK
-517 ELRQR
+517 
-522 IRANSMPTLN
+522 
-532 KEPDNLPLNPLD
+532 
-544 PNTDIHSSTLP
+544 
-555 KPHRKSYN
+555 
-563 ELSTSSLPRQPK
+563 
-575 SRLPSVLE
+575 
-583 SQQLNL
+583 
-589 TLEEANKPPLPPK
+589 
-602 PSPPLPYS
+602 
-610 KYIISP
+610 
-616 QPYRRLDDPKTPD
+616 
-629 SPPSRLPLTSSA
+629 
-641 TATNSGVAISNK
+641 
-653 HDQQWRKVSEDT
+653 RKVSEDI

-675 RSIENLSVSKATS
+675 RSIENLSVSKS
-688 GAQPQPA
+688 NPGAPPQQA
-695 QVRRSS
+695 QVRR
-701 DISISSPSTVTSG
+701 
-714 PISSSDPTSTN
+714 
-725 TSPSLPTSPE
+725 
-735 NGAPKEG
+735 
-742 QGITNMFKTFFN
+742 
-754 PFKNEVKEVFN
+754 
-765 GLSGGPKPTKDCEEG
+765 
-780 SGQPWSEKSFVP
+780 SFVP

-819 VTLEDLKSAEKLVK
+819 VTLEDLKSAEQLVK
-833 TKQQQENAQ
+833 KKQQQENAQ

-854 PTSIGSTATATTGST
+854 PTSIGSTATPTTGSSSPSPGT
-869 PPTPPGSTATTT
+869 PTTPSTPTPPGSTATTT

-890 GGARDA
+890 GGSRDS

-904 PSWRLRIESND
+904 PSWRLRIETND

-925 DKLTNNTTTSSQSPE
+925 EKLANSTTSSQSPE
-940 RRISRLDPASVRE
+940 RRISRLDPVSVRE
-953 QRHSVHVPHSAS
+953 QRHSVHVPNQTT
-965 ASTPGENEGST
+965 TPTHGGESEGST

-1006 IDPKSEE
+1006 IDPRSED
-1013 SADENV
+1013 STDENV
-1019 PTSLSQT
+1019 PTSSSQT
-1026 GQEAKSRSSLKSQ
+1026 NQEFKTKSNLKSQ
-1039 NGEVDY
+1039 NGEIDY

-1054 ENVRLRLDMN
+1054 ENARLRLDMN
-1064 SIRSDL
+1064 AIRSDL
-1070 DSTKH
+1070 DSTRH

-1107 EEELKQLQKLKSEN
+1107 EEELKTLDQLKADNQRLRDEN
-1121 EKLKSENRALTRVVS
+1121 GALIRVIS
-1136 KLTAAATKS
+1136 KLSK
-1145 GPSPASQGPQVRK
+1145 

>member
-508 DEKFYAKLA
+508 DEK
-517 ELRQR
+517 
-522 IRANSMPTLN
+522 
-532 KEPDNLPLNPLD
+532 
-544 PNTDIHSSTLP
+544 
-555 KPHRKSYN
+555 
-563 ELSTSSLPRQPK
+563 
-575 SRLPSVLE
+575 
-583 SQQLNL
+583 
-589 TLEEANKPPLPPK
+589 
-602 PSPPLPYS
+602 
-610 KYIISP
+610 
-616 QPYRRLDDPKTPD
+616 
-629 SPPSRLPLTSSA
+629 
-641 TATNSGVAISNK
+641 
-653 HDQQWRKVSEDT
+653 RKVSEDT

-735 NGAPKEG
+735 NGVPKEG

-890 GGARDA
+890 GGTRDT

-1145 GPSPASQGPQVRK
+1145 GPSPATQGPQVRK

>member
-1 MSLETRS
+1 
-8 NSALMKRAEQL
+8 MKRAEQL

-508 DEKFYAKLA
+508 DEK
-517 ELRQR
+517 
-522 IRANSMPTLN
+522 
-532 KEPDNLPLNPLD
+532 
-544 PNTDIHSSTLP
+544 
-555 KPHRKSYN
+555 
-563 ELSTSSLPRQPK
+563 
-575 SRLPSVLE
+575 
-583 SQQLNL
+583 
-589 TLEEANKPPLPPK
+589 
-602 PSPPLPYS
+602 
-610 KYIISP
+610 
-616 QPYRRLDDPKTPD
+616 
-629 SPPSRLPLTSSA
+629 
-641 TATNSGVAISNK
+641 
-653 HDQQWRKVSEDT
+653 RKVSEDT

-915 KSRFTLEDTR
+915 KSR
-925 DKLTNNTTTSSQSPE
+925 
-940 RRISRLDPASVRE
+940 
-953 QRHSVHVPHSAS
+953 
-965 ASTPGENEGST
+965 
-976 SGTPTQLTA
+976 
-985 IQRKK
+985 
-990 KPKRRSTG
+990 
-998 VVQLELDD
+998 
-1006 IDPKSEE
+1006 
-1013 SADENV
+1013 NV

>member
-1 MSLETRS
+1 MGHTQSSDGFVTVVVMSLETRS

-19 KRWQDSETFRE
+19 KRWQDSETARE
-30 PNEPKRKS
+30 PSEPKRKS

-119 SCGFLSIAKFLLDH
+119 SCGFLSIAKFLLEH
-133 GANVAAVNNDGE
+133 GANVAAVSNDGE

-179 QCMLDDARDWY
+179 QCMLDDARDWLNLGKY
-190 NSGNFGDRP
+190 GDSP
-199 HVKTGATALHVA
+199 HHKTGATALHVA
-211 AAKGYIKVIN
+211 SAKGYIKVIN
-221 LLIQGGG
+221 LLIKGGADV
-228 EINQQDFDGWTPLHA
+228 NQQDFDGWTPLHA

-298 RPDIKALINRPPTTA
+298 RPDIKALINRPPTTP
-313 GINKGGRS
+313 GITNKGGRS
-321 LNNLNSTHVDIIRNA
+321 LNNLNSNHVDIIRAPTNSA
-336 SNNVNNAN
+336 NNAN
-344 VVNDRSS
+344 LVTDRSS

-396 DDSSLSVAVSPRVD
+396 
-410 PFHSDT
+410 
-416 DIQTARI
+416 
-423 YQSSPAKAS
+423 AKPS

-455 PHPESSQGKDDSA
+455 PHPETNQGKDDAA

-476 RARPTNSGLSGG
+476 RARPANSGLTGG

-508 DEKFYAKLA
+508 DEK
-517 ELRQR
+517 
-522 IRANSMPTLN
+522 
-532 KEPDNLPLNPLD
+532 
-544 PNTDIHSSTLP
+544 
-555 KPHRKSYN
+555 
-563 ELSTSSLPRQPK
+563 
-575 SRLPSVLE
+575 
-583 SQQLNL
+583 
-589 TLEEANKPPLPPK
+589 
-602 PSPPLPYS
+602 
-610 KYIISP
+610 
-616 QPYRRLDDPKTPD
+616 
-629 SPPSRLPLTSSA
+629 
-641 TATNSGVAISNK
+641 
-653 HDQQWRKVSEDT
+653 RKVSEDI

-675 RSIENLSVSKATS
+675 RSIENLSVSKS
-688 GAQPQPA
+688 NPGVQPQPA
-695 QVRRSS
+695 QVRR
-701 DISISSPSTVTSG
+701 
-714 PISSSDPTSTN
+714 
-725 TSPSLPTSPE
+725 
-735 NGAPKEG
+735 
-742 QGITNMFKTFFN
+742 
-754 PFKNEVKEVFN
+754 
-765 GLSGGPKPTKDCEEG
+765 
-780 SGQPWSEKSFVP
+780 SFVP

-801 QRKAHAKRVR
+801 QRKP
-811 ETRRSTQG
+811 
-819 VTLEDLKSAEKLVK
+819 
-833 TKQQQENAQ
+833 QQENAQ

-854 PTSIGSTATATTGST
+854 PTSIGSTATPTTGGSS

-890 GGARDA
+890 GGSRAS

-915 KSRFTLEDTR
+915 KSRFTLEDSK
-925 DKLTNNTTTSSQSPE
+925 DKLANTTTSSQSPE

-953 QRHSVHVPHSAS
+953 QRHSVHVPHLITT
-965 ASTPGENEGST
+965 STQGESEGST
-976 SGTPTQLTA
+976 SGTPTQLTS

-1026 GQEAKSRSSLKSQ
+1026 SQELKTRSSLKSQ
-1039 NGEVDY
+1039 NGEIDY

-1054 ENVRLRLDMN
+1054 ENARLRLDMN

-1070 DSTKH
+1070 DSTRH

-1107 EEELKQLQKLKSEN
+1107 EGELKQLQKLKSEN
-1121 EKLKSENRALTRVVS
+1121 EKLKPENRALTRVVS

-1145 GPSPASQGPQVRK
+1145 GPTQPSQDSRST

>member
-19 KRWQDSETFRE
+19 KRWQDSETARE
-30 PNEPKRKS
+30 PSEPKRKS

-119 SCGFLSIAKFLLDH
+119 SCGFLSIAKFLLEH

-165 VRQINCEDARNREE
+165 TRQINCEDARNKEE

-190 NSGNFGDRP
+190 NSGNFGDKA
-199 HVKTGATALHVA
+199 HGKTGATALHVA

-221 LLIQGGG
+221 LLIQAGG

-298 RPDIKALINRPPTTA
+298 RPDIKALINRPPTTP
-313 GINKGGRS
+313 GITNKGGRS
-321 LNNLNSTHVDIIRNA
+321 LNNLNSNHVDIIRAPTNSA
-336 SNNVNNAN
+336 NNAN
-344 VVNDRSS
+344 LVTDRSS

-423 YQSSPAKAS
+423 YQSSPAKPS

-455 PHPESSQGKDDSA
+455 PHPETNQGKDDAA

-476 RARPTNSGLSGG
+476 RARPANSGLTGG

-508 DEKFYAKLA
+508 DEK
-517 ELRQR
+517 
-522 IRANSMPTLN
+522 
-532 KEPDNLPLNPLD
+532 
-544 PNTDIHSSTLP
+544 
-555 KPHRKSYN
+555 
-563 ELSTSSLPRQPK
+563 
-575 SRLPSVLE
+575 
-583 SQQLNL
+583 
-589 TLEEANKPPLPPK
+589 
-602 PSPPLPYS
+602 
-610 KYIISP
+610 
-616 QPYRRLDDPKTPD
+616 
-629 SPPSRLPLTSSA
+629 
-641 TATNSGVAISNK
+641 
-653 HDQQWRKVSEDT
+653 RKVSEDI

-675 RSIENLSVSKATS
+675 RSIENLSVSKS
-688 GAQPQPA
+688 NPGAQPQPA

-701 DISISSPSTVTSG
+701 DISISSPSTITSG
-714 PISSSDPTSTN
+714 PISNSDPTSTN
-725 TSPSLPTSPE
+725 SSPSLPTSPE
-735 NGAPKEG
+735 NGAQKEG
-742 QGITNMFKTFFN
+742 QGITNMFKTFF
-754 PFKNEVKEVFN
+754 
-765 GLSGGPKPTKDCEEG
+765 
-780 SGQPWSEKSFVP
+780 KSFVP

-819 VTLEDLKSAEKLVK
+819 VTLEDLKSAEQLVK
-833 TKQQQENAQ
+833 KKQQQENAQ

-854 PTSIGSTATATTGST
+854 PTSIGSTATPTTGGSS

-890 GGARDA
+890 GGSRDS

-915 KSRFTLEDTR
+915 KSRFTLEDTK
-925 DKLTNNTTTSSQSPE
+925 DKLANNTTSSQSPE

-953 QRHSVHVPHSAS
+953 QRHSVHVPHLTTT
-965 ASTPGENEGST
+965 STQGESEGST
-976 SGTPTQLTA
+976 SGTPTQLTS

-1026 GQEAKSRSSLKSQ
+1026 SQELKTRSSLKSQ
-1039 NGEVDY
+1039 NGEIDY

-1054 ENVRLRLDMN
+1054 ENARLRLDMN

-1070 DSTKH
+1070 DSTRH

-1107 EEELKQLQKLKSEN
+1107 EEELKTLDQLKADNQRLRDEN
-1121 EKLKSENRALTRVVS
+1121 GALIRVIS
-1136 KLTAAATKS
+1136 KLSK
-1145 GPSPASQGPQVRK
+1145 

>member
-1 MSLETRS
+1 MGTSTHTHQRSDGLVTQAIMSLETRS

-30 PNEPKRKS
+30 PSEPKRKS

-133 GANVAAVNNDGE
+133 GANVAAANDDGE

-165 VRQINCEDARNREE
+165 VRQINCEDARNKEE

-190 NSGNFGDRP
+190 NSGNFGDKP
-199 HVKTGATALHVA
+199 HGKTGATALHVA

-221 LLIQGGG
+221 LLIQAGS

-298 RPDIKALINRPPTTA
+298 RPDIKALINRPPTTP
-313 GINKGGRS
+313 GITNKGGRS
-321 LNNLNSTHVDIIRNA
+321 LNNLNSNHVDIIRAPTNSA
-336 SNNVNNAN
+336 NNAN
-344 VVNDRSS
+344 LVTDRSS

-396 DDSSLSVAVSPRVD
+396 
-410 PFHSDT
+410 
-416 DIQTARI
+416 
-423 YQSSPAKAS
+423 AKPS

-455 PHPESSQGKDDSA
+455 PHPETNQGKDDAA

-476 RARPTNSGLSGG
+476 RARPANSGLTGG

-508 DEKFYAKLA
+508 DEK
-517 ELRQR
+517 
-522 IRANSMPTLN
+522 
-532 KEPDNLPLNPLD
+532 
-544 PNTDIHSSTLP
+544 
-555 KPHRKSYN
+555 
-563 ELSTSSLPRQPK
+563 
-575 SRLPSVLE
+575 
-583 SQQLNL
+583 
-589 TLEEANKPPLPPK
+589 
-602 PSPPLPYS
+602 
-610 KYIISP
+610 
-616 QPYRRLDDPKTPD
+616 
-629 SPPSRLPLTSSA
+629 
-641 TATNSGVAISNK
+641 
-653 HDQQWRKVSEDT
+653 RKVSEDI

-675 RSIENLSVSKATS
+675 RSIENLSVSKS
-688 GAQPQPA
+688 NPGVQPQPA

-701 DISISSPSTVTSG
+701 DISISSPSTITSG
-714 PISSSDPTSTN
+714 PISNSDPTSTN
-725 TSPSLPTSPE
+725 SSPSLPTSPE
-735 NGAPKEG
+735 NGAQKEG

-765 GLSGGPKPTKDCEEG
+765 GLSGGAKPTKD
-780 SGQPWSEKSFVP
+780 SAQDDGQPWSEKSFVP
-792 PVRDEEHEI
+792 PERDEEHEI

-819 VTLEDLKSAEKLVK
+819 VTLEDLKSAEQLVK
-833 TKQQQENAQ
+833 KKQ
-842 RTTELQQLASSS
+842 QQLASSS
-854 PTSIGSTATATTGST
+854 PTSIGSTATPTTGGSS

-890 GGARDA
+890 GGSRDS

-915 KSRFTLEDTR
+915 KSR
-925 DKLTNNTTTSSQSPE
+925 
-940 RRISRLDPASVRE
+940 
-953 QRHSVHVPHSAS
+953 
-965 ASTPGENEGST
+965 
-976 SGTPTQLTA
+976 
-985 IQRKK
+985 
-990 KPKRRSTG
+990 
-998 VVQLELDD
+998 
-1006 IDPKSEE
+1006 
-1013 SADENV
+1013 NV
-1019 PTSLSQT
+1019 PTSSSQT
-1026 GQEAKSRSSLKSQ
+1026 SQEFKTKTNLKSQ
-1039 NGEVDY
+1039 NGEIDY

-1054 ENVRLRLDMN
+1054 ENARLRLDMN
-1064 SIRSDL
+1064 AIRSDL
-1070 DSTKH
+1070 DSTRH

-1145 GPSPASQGPQVRK
+1145 GPTQPSQGPQVRK

>member
-508 DEKFYAKLA
+508 DEK
-517 ELRQR
+517 
-522 IRANSMPTLN
+522 
-532 KEPDNLPLNPLD
+532 
-544 PNTDIHSSTLP
+544 
-555 KPHRKSYN
+555 
-563 ELSTSSLPRQPK
+563 
-575 SRLPSVLE
+575 
-583 SQQLNL
+583 
-589 TLEEANKPPLPPK
+589 
-602 PSPPLPYS
+602 
-610 KYIISP
+610 
-616 QPYRRLDDPKTPD
+616 
-629 SPPSRLPLTSSA
+629 
-641 TATNSGVAISNK
+641 
-653 HDQQWRKVSEDT
+653 RKVSEDT

-742 QGITNMFKTFFN
+742 QGITNMFKTFF
-754 PFKNEVKEVFN
+754 
-765 GLSGGPKPTKDCEEG
+765 
-780 SGQPWSEKSFVP
+780 KSFVP

>member
-19 KRWQDSETFRE
+19 KRWQDSETARE
-30 PNEPKRKS
+30 PSEPKRKS

-119 SCGFLSIAKFLLDH
+119 SCGFLSIAKFLLEH

-190 NSGNFGDRP
+190 NSGNFGDRA
-199 HVKTGATALHVA
+199 HAKTGATALHVA

-221 LLIQGGG
+221 LLIQAGG

-243 AAHWAQREACEL
+243 AAHWAQREACEM

-298 RPDIKALINRPPTTA
+298 RPDIKALINRPPTTP

-321 LNNLNSTHVDIIRNA
+321 LNNLNSNHVDIIRNPTNSA
-336 SNNVNNAN
+336 NNVNA
-344 VVNDRSS
+344 VTDRSS
-351 ITRLSQQDKETIKQQ
+351 ITRLSQQDKIHSTKEAT

-372 EEKVTTSRD
+372 EEKVAASRD

-396 DDSSLSVAVSPRVD
+396 DDSSLSENVPVAPKPN
-410 PFHSDT
+410 PFDSET

-423 YQSSPAKAS
+423 YQSSPIKPS

-455 PHPESSQGKDDSA
+455 PHPETVQSKDDSA
-468 PWRRPGSL
+468 SWRRPGSL
-476 RARPTNSGLSGG
+476 RARPTNSGLSSIG
-488 KLSPSTEDLVT
+488 KLSPSTDDLVT

-508 DEKFYAKLA
+508 DEK
-517 ELRQR
+517 
-522 IRANSMPTLN
+522 
-532 KEPDNLPLNPLD
+532 
-544 PNTDIHSSTLP
+544 
-555 KPHRKSYN
+555 
-563 ELSTSSLPRQPK
+563 
-575 SRLPSVLE
+575 
-583 SQQLNL
+583 
-589 TLEEANKPPLPPK
+589 
-602 PSPPLPYS
+602 
-610 KYIISP
+610 
-616 QPYRRLDDPKTPD
+616 
-629 SPPSRLPLTSSA
+629 
-641 TATNSGVAISNK
+641 
-653 HDQQWRKVSEDT
+653 RKVSEDI

-675 RSIENLSVSKATS
+675 RSIENLSVSKS
-688 GAQPQPA
+688 QPGAPPQPA

-701 DISISSPSTVTSG
+701 DISISSPSTITSG
-714 PISSSDPTSTN
+714 PVSSSDPTSA
-725 TSPSLPTSPE
+725 TSTPSLPTSPE
-735 NGAPKEG
+735 NGGQQTG
-742 QGITNMFKTFFN
+742 QGITNMFKTFF
-754 PFKNEVKEVFN
+754 
-765 GLSGGPKPTKDCEEG
+765 
-780 SGQPWSEKSFVP
+780 KSFVP

-819 VTLEDLKSAEKLVK
+819 VTLEDLKSAEQLVK
-833 TKQQQENAQ
+833 KKQQQENAQ
-842 RTTELQQLASSS
+842 RTTELQQLASNS
-854 PTSIGSTATATTGST
+854 PTSIGSTATPTTGSST
-869 PPTPPGSTATTT
+869 PSPGTPTHTPPGSTATTT

-890 GGARDA
+890 GGSRES
-896 DQERHERR
+896 DQEKHERR

-925 DKLTNNTTTSSQSPE
+925 DKLSNSTTSSQSPE

-953 QRHSVHVPHSAS
+953 QRHSVHVPNPAP
-965 ASTPGENEGST
+965 STHGESEGST

-1006 IDPKSEE
+1006 IDPRSED

-1026 GQEAKSRSSLKSQ
+1026 SQEFKTKSNLKSQ
-1039 NGEVDY
+1039 NGEIDY

-1054 ENVRLRLDMN
+1054 ENARLRLDMN

-1070 DSTKH
+1070 DSTKY

-1145 GPSPASQGPQVRK
+1145 GPSQSSQGPQVRK